1 MLIAY
6 ACTIFGWCAI
16 SLCYLSPD
24 LRHVLASGDNEWM
37 WREPKYS
44 ARMWYCVFVC
54 EGKSGWVVVGGW
66 KITRAHF
73 VESVVFPSERTASPP
88 CHTSRYSLSVFLFCQ
103 KINAKINV
111 IYSLFS
117 VFCYPVCGSIGSS
130 IANEPSSRVE
140 SSQSKIRTKNCTVCD
155 PTHCARYHIITM
167 WQMRYTHTFFALSLY
182 LAP

>member
-44 ARMWYCVFVC
+44 ARMEYCECVC
-54 EGKSGWVVVGGW
+54 MRWVVVVGGW
-66 KITRAHF
+66 KIARAHF

-130 IANEPSSRVE
+130 IANEPSSRVNPKSE
-140 SSQSKIRTKNCTVCD
+140 PKIVRCAIQRIVRDIILSQCGR
-155 PTHCARYHIITM
+155 CAI
-167 WQMRYTHTFFALSLY
+167 HTLFSLSLY